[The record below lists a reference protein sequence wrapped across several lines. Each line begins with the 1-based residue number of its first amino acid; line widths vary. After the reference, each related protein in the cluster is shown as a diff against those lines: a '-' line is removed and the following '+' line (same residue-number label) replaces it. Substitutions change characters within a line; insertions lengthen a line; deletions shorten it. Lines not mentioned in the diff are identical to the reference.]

1 VPHQDNREAHSAEVS
16 GMNLTPT
23 KVTLGRNSIMP
34 CRFAQLVL
42 LTALACH
49 ASAVQR
55 VYAQVQASASAIDL
69 RSDEVDRAVE
79 KANKFLLT
87 QQREDGAITDR
98 QYETTMTA
106 LSIMSLAS
114 AGITPSTPSPEGAAA
129 RKALD
134 FVLRP
139 DRQDKDGYFGNK
151 DGSRMY
157 GHGIISLMLTEMLG
171 MGADEEQDQLIE
183 SRCQAAIDLIL
194 SAQKQRKP
202 SQYAGGWR
210 YTPNSNDSDLSVSV
224 WQVMALRSA
233 KNDGL
238 KVPATAIE
246 EAVGYLQR
254 SFTSRLDSS
263 GKPAEPVAGF
273 SYLPEN
279 NSPSFAMTAAGLLAM
294 QVCGQYESPL
304 VAGSA
309 DWLLAH
315 PPKWDERFFFY
326 GTYYY
331 AQGMHQRGG
340 EHAKT
345 AEASVRQF
353 LLGKQAA
360 DGSWTAPSGEEAGAG
375 KVYAT
380 CMGVLS
386 LSVKYHYLP
395 IYQR

>member
-1 VPHQDNREAHSAEVS
+1 MKLCLAAAAFFFAVVA
-16 GMNLTPT
+16 LTM
-23 KVTLGRNSIMP
+23 V
-34 CRFAQLVL
+34 A
-42 LTALACH
+42 A
-49 ASAVQR
+49 
-55 VYAQVQASASAIDL
+55 QASAQATSADGKASVPAIDL
-69 RSDEVDRAVE
+69 RTDEVDRAVE
-79 KANKFLLT
+79 KANRFLLKH
-87 QQREDGAITDR
+87 QRADGAITDR
-98 QYETTMTA
+98 QYDTTMTA
-106 LSIMSLAS
+106 LSIMALAS
-114 AGITPSTPSPEGAAA
+114 AGATPSTPSTEGAAV
-129 RKALD
+129 RRALD
-134 FVLRP
+134 FVLQP
-139 DRQDKDGYFGNK
+139 DRQDKDGYYGNK

-157 GHGIISLMLTEMLG
+157 GHGIISLMLTEMIG
-171 MGADEEQDQLIE
+171 MGATLEQDALIE
-183 SRCQAAIDLIL
+183 KRCQAALDLIL
-194 SAQKQRKP
+194 SAQKQPKA

-210 YTPNSNDSDLSVSV
+210 YTPNSNDADLSVSV

-238 KVPATAIE
+238 RVPASAIE
-246 EAVGYLQR
+246 EAVAYLQR

-263 GKPAEPVAGF
+263 GKPTEAIAGF
-273 SYLPEN
+273 SYLPDN

-304 VAGSA
+304 VAGAA
-309 DWLLAH
+309 DWLLEN

-340 EHAKT
+340 EHAHT
-345 AEASVRQF
+345 AEQTVRQF
-353 LLGKQAA
+353 LLGKQDA